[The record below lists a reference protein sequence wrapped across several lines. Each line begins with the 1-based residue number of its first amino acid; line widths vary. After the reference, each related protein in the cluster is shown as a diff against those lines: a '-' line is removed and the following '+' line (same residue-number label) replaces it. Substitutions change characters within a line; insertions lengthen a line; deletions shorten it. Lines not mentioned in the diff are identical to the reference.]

1 MSLGVIIDPGHH
13 PRRFTPANHTL
24 ARTSTHSWHTR
35 EIKPHRNTYRFSLFS
50 FPFSLSLSL
59 LLFQISPP
67 RVSCSFSSSSSV
79 LPPEGLLQGREL
91 GAVKRARTPALPL
104 SLAHSR
110 WGGLWGSRTLAHA
123 LWPPQVSLPA
133 ALFYMLIYFFF
144 PS

>member
-67 RVSCSFSSSSSV
+67 RVFLLV
-79 LPPEGLLQGREL
+79 LLVLLGLTPR
-91 GAVKRARTPALPL
+91 RTPAGKGAR
-104 SLAHSR
+104 SRQESKDAHSPALPR
-110 WGGLWGSRTLAHA
+110 SLTLGRPVGLSYSGACAVAAASFPSRCTFLY
-123 LWPPQVSLPA
+123 VD
-133 ALFYMLIYFFF
+133 IFFF